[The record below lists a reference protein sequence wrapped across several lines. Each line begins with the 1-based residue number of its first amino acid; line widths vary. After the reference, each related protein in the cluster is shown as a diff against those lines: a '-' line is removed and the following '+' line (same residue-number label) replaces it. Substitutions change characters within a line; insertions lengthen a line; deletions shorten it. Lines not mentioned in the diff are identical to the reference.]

1 MKETMTLIGVGTV
14 LGTPAGELKVGDITR
29 WNYGGIERITSVE
42 FSKTGKTIIVG
53 IEYMDYDNQVIT
65 SERKF
70 RATRLVNIIG
80 GGNTRLTGKYNFRS
94 EEEENLVAKY
104 MANPVFK
111 YTEVEEEEEAP
122 VLVETVKAET
132 PEEVEEVTA
141 ASEVHEVGDMIVH
154 PDTKEIVTEDMFLSY
169 PNWKET
175 DFIKVTNCKETK
187 TPEGVALTGEINGQT
202 FTATLSENDY
212 FNGKNF
218 ILPELSDNNI
228 LFHGSGFESELSDNY
243 KGEEVGV
250 IKTIKRED
258 LTHEQKNVLKA
269 INYWVREIEL
279 ERNNDNDIARL
290 TDWGKTLR
298 QWFKEADEL
307 KIGFVLQNKAVQ
319 LANSGQ
325 DMGYYFAYGK
335 E

>member
-1 MKETMTLIGVGTV
+1 MTKLMTLIGVGEV
-14 LGTPAGELKVGDITR
+14 KGTAAGELKVGDITR

-53 IEYMDYDNQVIT
+53 IEYMDYDNQVVT

-70 RATRLVNIIG
+70 RTTRMVNIIG
-80 GGNTRLTGKYNFRS
+80 RGKTRLTGKYNFRS

-104 MANPVFK
+104 MSNPVFK

-122 VLVETVKAET
+122 VLVETVKIET

-154 PDTKEIVTEDMFLSY
+154 PETKEIVTEDMFLSY

-187 TPEGVALTGEINGQT
+187 TAEGVALTGEIDGVT
-202 FTATLSENDY
+202 FTATLSEQDY

-218 ILPELSDNNI
+218 ILPEEEK
-228 LFHGSGFESELSDNY
+228 ESEEMGLLGELINTLPLEQRDQFVPMVVEHEKFVTAFINGETGITHPTLHY
-243 KGEEVGV
+243 KAMTV
-250 IKTIKRED
+250 
-258 LTHEQKNVLKA
+258 
-269 INYWVREIEL
+269 
-279 ERNNDNDIARL
+279 
-290 TDWGKTLR
+290 
-298 QWFKEADEL
+298 
-307 KIGFVLQNKAVQ
+307 
-319 LANSGQ
+319 
-325 DMGYYFAYGK
+325 AYG
-335 E
+335 EHFAECVRQVAAVSVPQ